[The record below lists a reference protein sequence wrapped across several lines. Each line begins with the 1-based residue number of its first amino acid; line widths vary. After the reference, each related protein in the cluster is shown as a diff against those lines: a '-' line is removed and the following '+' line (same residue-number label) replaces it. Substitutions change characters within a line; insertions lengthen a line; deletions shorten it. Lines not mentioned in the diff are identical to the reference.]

1 MFRSIKWGLAGL
13 GIALAALAGCQRL
26 TELKKS
32 GITRSALPTLQP
44 RPEFIVRVSPEE
56 SSRVPWWVYKG
67 EFEQGPGFRDAEEG
81 FASMVCIEPDLGA
94 LVQDGDHFIA
104 DTIDE
109 RMELIVDGIPRSST
123 TGLVRGSIVDNL
135 KDLESRE
142 VLSTFPGFYN
152 LCWSAPVGRG
162 IHQVTFRFRQ
172 TSGDIQEYVWQFE
185 IK

>member
-1 MFRSIKWGLAGL
+1 MFKSIKLGLVGL
-13 GIALAALAGCQRL
+13 GIVLAALASCERL
-26 TELKKS
+26 VELKKP

-44 RPEFIVRVSPEE
+44 RPEFIIRVSPEE

-67 EFEQGPGFRDAEEG
+67 EFVKVIGFHQAKDG
-81 FASMVCIEPDLGA
+81 FASMVCVEPHLEA
-94 LVQDGDHFIA
+94 LVQDGDHFISN
-104 DTIDE
+104 TVDE

-123 TGLVRGSIVDNL
+123 TGLVRGSRAYKL

-142 VLSTFPGFYN
+142 VLSSCPSFYS

-172 TSGDIQEYVWQFE
+172 TSGDVQEYAWQFE
-185 IK
+185 IQ